1 MSQAVETIRLP
12 KTAPSLRGR
21 QIRAILALELRK
33 NLLGWRALIV
43 YLLGALPVLIMCIRA
58 LVAIPLAGSGGS
70 ILDVDNPGAASQFYS
85 MFVFQG
91 FTLRFV
97 IFFGCVA
104 VFTNLFRGEIAER
117 SLHYY
122 LLAPLR
128 REVLAVG
135 KYLSGLVSTGIV
147 FTGATVVSYLLL
159 YVPSP
164 RLFQSHFLG
173 GPGLSHLV
181 AYVGITWLACLG
193 YGAVFMLVG
202 LMFKNPVIPAAFV
215 FLWEGINS
223 FLPAVLQK
231 ISIIYYLYALS
242 PVPLTVGP
250 LALIGDPISPWV
262 AVPGLL
268 LVCAA
273 LLGASALVVR
283 RLEIRYGND

>member
-1 MSQAVETIRLP
+1 MSQAVEAVRLEN
-12 KTAPSLRGR
+12 AARSLRRR

-33 NLLGWRALIV
+33 NLLGWRAVVV
-43 YLLGALPVLIMCIRA
+43 YLLAALPVIAMCLYV
-58 LVAIPLAGSGGS
+58 LVALLVADSRSTLG
-70 ILDVDNPGAASQFYS
+70 VDNPGAAGQLYS
-85 MFVFQG
+85 TVIFQG

-97 IFFGCVA
+97 MFFGCVA

-135 KYLSGLVSTGIV
+135 KYLAGVLSTGMM
-147 FTGATVVSYLLL
+147 FTIATVVSYLLL

-164 RLFQSHFLG
+164 RLVQTHFLG
-173 GPGLSHLV
+173 GPGLSHLL
-181 AYVGITWLACLG
+181 AYAGITWLACLG
-193 YGAVFMLVG
+193 YGAVFLLVG
-202 LMFKNPVIPAAFV
+202 LMFRNPVIPAAFV

-223 FLPAVLQK
+223 FLPAVLQNV
-231 ISIIYYLYALS
+231 SIIHYLYALS

-250 LALIGDPISPWV
+250 LALIGEPISAWV

-268 LVCAA
+268 MVCAVLLCGSA
-273 LLGASALVVR
+273 LLVR
-283 RLEIRYGND
+283 RIEIRYGND